1 MSTVESNDMYDSN
14 DVDLNEKYELKSILY
29 LILLQAIYIIHY
41 SITIYFTVVIN
52 LFFMILILIVQM
64 FLHPYLQSQKQ
75 RQVHLH

>member
-75 RQVHLH
+75 HQVHLH